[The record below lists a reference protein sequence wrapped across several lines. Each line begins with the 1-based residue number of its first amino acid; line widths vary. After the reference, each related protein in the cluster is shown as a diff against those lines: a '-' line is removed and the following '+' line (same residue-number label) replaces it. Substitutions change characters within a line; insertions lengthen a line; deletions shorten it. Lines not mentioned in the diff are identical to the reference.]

1 MKIIIKVEYGGLG
14 DHLFHSPLPRLL
26 KENKYATKVFLSSE
40 SSFRS
45 HDIFNFVW
53 KDNPYLD
60 GISSKS
66 PTKIINL
73 NPQVDKIMN
82 KIAACYGVNNID
94 YEIIPEIF
102 CNFKVDNEFKDNKYL
117 DLNYIS
123 FVGAFS
129 FLDEI
134 EIIKKMKDYILVN
147 PQKYLLPFIGKRYIK
162 TRNFD
167 QYISLIYSCKS
178 FACLTSGGASV
189 SAAFSKTALVFYGFG
204 HPDTNRHSINNNI
217 LIGGEGFL
225 RRQLCRYLFKKN
237 QLRLAFSRNK

>member
-1 MKIIIKVEYGGLG
+1 MKIIIKVEFGGLG

-26 KENKYATKVFLSSE
+26 KENKYATEVFLSSE

-45 HDIFNFVW
+45 QDIYNFVW

-60 GISSKS
+60 GISSES
-66 PTKIINL
+66 PTKIV
-73 NPQVDKIMN
+73 NPNPKVGNIMN
-82 KIAACYGVNNID
+82 IIAACYGVNNIE
-94 YEIIPEIF
+94 YEITPEIYS
-102 CNFKVDNEFKDNKYL
+102 NFKVDNAFKDNSYL

-129 FLDEI
+129 ILDEI

-147 PQKYLLPFIGKRYIK
+147 PKKYLLPFIGQRYIK
-162 TRNFD
+162 TRNFNH
-167 QYISLIYSCKS
+167 YISLVFSCKS

-189 SAAFSKTALVFYGFG
+189 SAAFSKSATVFYGFG

-217 LIGGEGFL
+217 LIGGKGFL
-225 RRQLCRYLFKKN
+225 RKQLCRYLFKKN